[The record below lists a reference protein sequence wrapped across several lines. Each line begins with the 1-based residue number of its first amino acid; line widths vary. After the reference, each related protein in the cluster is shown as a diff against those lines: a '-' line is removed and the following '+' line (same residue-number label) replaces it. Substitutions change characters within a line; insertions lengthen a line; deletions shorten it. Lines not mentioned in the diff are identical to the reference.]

1 MRKLLLL
8 LLISTVSLAAYSHQ
22 NPSTPHD
29 TSLAVLEFK
38 WSKKRQPVEKLPPGI
53 SQPAAMTNPTTR
65 NYERNT
71 RINQP
76 RGERDP
82 TADTLEARSAELDKV
97 VQESRAPKPIDGFA
111 YKVKVQNLD
120 TKVADV
126 VFLEYQFID
135 PAKPDLIARR
145 QFLCAV
151 KIEPGKTKE
160 IQAFSVSGRGDVV
173 NLAGASIASGNSLT
187 EKVVVNRVEY
197 VDGTIWRR
205 KDWNYGE
212 IRESYLRAVAAPWGK
227 EMCRSL

>member
-1 MRKLLLL
+1 M
-8 LLISTVSLAAYSHQ
+8 
-22 NPSTPHD
+22 
-29 TSLAVLEFK
+29 AVLEFK

-53 SQPAAMTNPTTR
+53 SQPAAMVNPATR
-65 NYERNT
+65 NYERST

-97 VQESRAPKPIDGFA
+97 VQESRAPKPVDGFA

-126 VFLEYQFID
+126 VFWEYRFID
-135 PAKPDLIARR
+135 PAKPDVIARR

-151 KIEPGKTKE
+151 KIEPGKTKD
-160 IQAFSVSGRGDVV
+160 IQAFSVSGPGDVV
-173 NLAGASIASGNSLT
+173 SLAGASIASGNTLT
-187 EKVVVNRVEY
+187 EKVVINRVEY

-212 IRESYLRAVAAPWGK
+212 IRQAYLRAVAAPWGK